1 MNPIDKAIVS
11 NVKQH
16 FQMYAERSV
25 EGTCGKCCPFVYA
38 CDRIDRKTYDDS
50 RLCENYSRR
59 QPISKASSTGGSKA
73 IEAILI

>member
-1 MNPIDKAIVS
+1 MNPIDKAIAS

-38 CDRIDRKTYDDS
+38 CDRIDRKTYDDPDYVK
-50 RLCENYSRR
+50 L
-59 QPISKASSTGGSKA
+59 
-73 IEAILI
+73 

>member
-1 MNPIDKAIVS
+1 MNPIDKAIAS

-38 CDRIDRKTYDDS
+38 CDRIDRKTYDDP
-50 RLCENYSRR
+50 RLCEIIVGDNLFPRPVPQEDPR
-59 QPISKASSTGGSKA
+59 Q
-73 IEAILI
+73 LRLF